1 MVRFWPCRA
10 ISREINL
17 PSPDATADG
26 RDRRRAHET
35 HLERRGSLQSEE
47 MTTNRAR
54 ARTSSALI
62 GSAMVRVPPNGS
74 KSAHILHV
82 ESLLGCF
89 EAATLTTSPMGMIRR
104 SILRRLVLL
113 GPRRAPKCRF
123 GWTLKKPKTATF
135 GTIILD
141 LNLFDRSFLRQLPSQ
156 LQYGAGGT
164 LSHSILCEFGRFR
177 LPWRQNG
184 TKKPNVY
191 VCPYF
196 PARRDPPSFPN
207 PRDPIVG
214 CVCSGSFRGELKLV
228 KAPH

>member
-1 MVRFWPCRA
+1 MQP
-10 ISREINL
+10 L
-17 PSPDATADG
+17 DG
-26 RDRRRAHET
+26 RYRRRTHET

-54 ARTSSALI
+54 ARTSSAPI
-62 GSAMVRVPPNGS
+62 GSAWFEPRPNGS
-74 KSAHILHV
+74 KSTHILHF

-89 EAATLTTSPMGMIRR
+89 EADTLATPSMVMNYR
-104 SILRRLVLL
+104 SRLRRHGLL

-164 LSHSILCEFGRFR
+164 LSHSILCQSCTTEATTGWMSI
-177 LPWRQNG
+177 LGQDG
-184 TKKPNVY
+184 IS
-191 VCPYF
+191 C
-196 PARRDPPSFPN
+196 
-207 PRDPIVG
+207 
-214 CVCSGSFRGELKLV
+214 L
-228 KAPH
+228 

>member
-1 MVRFWPCRA
+1 
-10 ISREINL
+10 
-17 PSPDATADG
+17 
-26 RDRRRAHET
+26 
-35 HLERRGSLQSEE
+35 

-104 SILRRLVLL
+104 SILRRIVLL

-135 GTIILD
+135 TTIILD
-141 LNLFDRSFLRQLPSQ
+141 LNLFDRGFLRHPASQ
-156 LQYGAGGT
+156 LQCGAGGT
-164 LSHSILCEFGRFR
+164 LGLSRGATYDILLLLWEILDRKS
-177 LPWRQNG
+177 PM
-184 TKKPNVY
+184 
-191 VCPYF
+191 
-196 PARRDPPSFPN
+196 
-207 PRDPIVG
+207 
-214 CVCSGSFRGELKLV
+214 CSGL
-228 KAPH
+228 PHQSQGLSLCNADRTFSDFTFQFNALWLCAITP